1 MRFPDIV
8 SGRLI
13 RAKKVACTQADLIN
27 PGEQV
32 NRYLRWAKDNGV
44 QQVQVFCDKAHVA
57 AAVEGFGLEPVHL
70 SSEQMMDYLR

>member
-1 MRFPDIV
+1 
-8 SGRLI
+8 
-13 RAKKVACTQADLIN
+13 
-27 PGEQV
+27 
-32 NRYLRWAKDNGV
+32 V